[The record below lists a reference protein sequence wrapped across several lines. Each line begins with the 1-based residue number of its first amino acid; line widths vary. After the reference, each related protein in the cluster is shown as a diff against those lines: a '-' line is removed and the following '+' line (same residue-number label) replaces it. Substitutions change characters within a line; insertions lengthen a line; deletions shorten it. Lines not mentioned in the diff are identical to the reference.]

1 MTPAEAELE
10 VLVPRIRHVL
20 LGGGVAVA
28 VYPLSWEKELAYRRE
43 LSTEV
48 RKIDGD
54 GMTGIARIIAGCS
67 DTTITALVCDLTHEN
82 RAFVEEHF
90 TFDTVLEVV
99 SPFIAEV
106 MGKSLEVDNLE
117 DSLPEPLQGKTKDD
131 DYQIAPS
138 PYTISTVI
146 DTLANEYGWTA
157 EHILSMTR
165 AQVMLFASVIG
176 DRYSRQSEAS
186 EAYRKKSEKGGT
198 HKGTK
203 DPSVEQLQSAFGSAV
218 HVD

>member
-1 MTPAEAELE
+1 MTPAEAELA
-10 VLVPRIRHVL
+10 VLVPELRYVL
-20 LGGGVAVA
+20 LKGELAVA
-28 VYPLSWEKELAYRRE
+28 VHPLSWGKELGYRRE
-43 LSTEV
+43 LATAV
-48 RKIDGD
+48 RKLDGD

-67 DTTITALVCDLTHEN
+67 DTVITALVCDLTHEN

-99 SPFIAEV
+99 SPFIAEI
-106 MGKSLEVDNLE
+106 MGKPQDTTE
-117 DSLPEPLQGKTKDD
+117 DSLPEPLTNTKKKD

-138 PYTISTVI
+138 PYTIATVI

-186 EAYRKKSEKGGT
+186 EAYRAKSEKKGGHSNSKT
-198 HKGTK
+198 SS
-203 DPSVEQLQSAFGSAV
+203 PEELQAAFGSAV
-218 HVD
+218 TIE

>member
-1 MTPAEAELE
+1 MTPAEAELA
-10 VLVPRIRHVL
+10 VLVPELRYVL
-20 LGGGVAVA
+20 LKGDLAVA
-28 VYPLSWEKELAYRRE
+28 VHPLSWAKELEYRRE
-43 LSTEV
+43 LTTAV
-48 RKIDGD
+48 GKLDGD

-67 DTTITALVCDLTHEN
+67 DTVITALVCDLTHEN
-82 RAFVEEHF
+82 RAFVEEHL

-106 MGKSLEVDNLE
+106 MGKAEDTTEDN
-117 DSLPEPLQGKTKDD
+117 LPEPLQGKKND

-138 PYTISTVI
+138 PYTLTTII

-157 EHILSMTR
+157 EHVLSMTR

-186 EAYRKKSEKGGT
+186 EAYRAKSEKKGG
-198 HKGTK
+198 HKASKTSS
-203 DPSVEQLQSAFGSAV
+203 PEELQAAFGSAV
-218 HVD
+218 TIE

>member
-1 MTPAEAELE
+1 MTPAEAELA
-10 VLVPRIRHVL
+10 VLVPELRYVL
-20 LGGGVAVA
+20 LKGELAVA
-28 VYPLSWEKELAYRRE
+28 VHPLSWGKELGYRRE
-43 LSTEV
+43 LSTAV
-48 RKIDGD
+48 RKLDGD

-67 DTTITALVCDLTHEN
+67 DTVITALVCDLTHEN

-106 MGKSLEVDNLE
+106 MGKAENTTE
-117 DSLPEPLQGKTKDD
+117 DSLPEPLQGTKKD

-138 PYTISTVI
+138 PYTIATII

-186 EAYRKKSEKGGT
+186 EAYRAKSEKKGAST
-198 HKGTK
+198 GTK
-203 DPSVEQLQSAFGSAV
+203 DPSAEQLQAAFGSAV